1 MSARRVVVV
10 GGGIAGLVAARRL
23 MELGCDPVLLEAT
36 SRVGGAIETVARDG
50 WLAEAGSNTVME
62 PEPAVRALLER
73 VGLGER
79 ILRPGP
85 AVKRRYL
92 VHDGAP
98 VPVPLSPSE
107 LVSTPILSVAGRLRL
122 LKEPFVARG
131 DDDPDETVEAF
142 ARRRFGDEVATR
154 LFDPLIAGTTGA
166 DPARVLVRYAFPR
179 LVEYERTAGSIL
191 KGAMRSRSQARRR
204 GEVLGGSLWTCL
216 GGLGD
221 VPAHLATALGTRVQL
236 GRRVVRVATDGARFL
251 LTSDVGAVEGA
262 DAVCFASP
270 ARAFADIDVAV
281 PGGDALAATA
291 SIPHSSLASVS
302 LGYRRRDVTHPL
314 DGFGMLAPSCE
325 QRRILGVLFPSS
337 LFVGRAP
344 EGHVLLTTF
353 AGGMRNP
360 EVSGLGDDDL
370 VAVVRAELHALLGVS
385 GEPVFRELRRW
396 HDSHPL
402 AVAGHAARMAPVQAL
417 EASQPR
423 LAFAGCWHGGAG
435 VHDVML
441 GGMRA
446 AERLAASLA

>member
-1 MSARRVVVV
+1 MSARRVAVI
-10 GGGIAGLVAARRL
+10 GGGVAGLVAARRL
-23 MELGCDPVLLEAT
+23 MELGCDPVLLEA
-36 SRVGGAIETVARDG
+36 SARVGGAIETVARDG

-62 PEPAVRALLER
+62 PEPAVRALLDR

-92 VHDGAP
+92 VHDGVP
-98 VPVPLSPSE
+98 VPVPLSPGE

-131 DDDPDETVEAF
+131 DGDPDETVDAF
-142 ARRRFGDEVATR
+142 ARRRFGDEVAAR
-154 LFDPLIAGTTGA
+154 LFDPLVAGTSGA
-166 DPARVLVRYAFPR
+166 DPTRMLVRYAFPK
-179 LVEYERTAGSIL
+179 LVEYEHTAGSIL

-204 GEVLGGSLWTCL
+204 GEVLGGGLWSCQ
-216 GGLGD
+216 GGLAE
-221 VPAHLATALGTRVQL
+221 VPAHLAAALGTRVQL
-236 GRRVVRVATDGARFL
+236 GRRVRRVAVDGARFL
-251 LTSDVGAVEGA
+251 LTSDDGAVERV

-270 ARAFADIDVAV
+270 ARAFAEIDVAV

-291 SIPHSSLASVS
+291 TIPHSSLASVS
-302 LGYRRRDVTHPL
+302 LGYRRSDVTHPL

-325 QRRILGVLFPSS
+325 HRRILGVLFPSS
-337 LFVGRAP
+337 LFAGRAP
-344 EGHVLLTTF
+344 EGHVLLTAF

-360 EVSGLGDDDL
+360 EVSALGDDAL

-385 GEPVFRELRRW
+385 GEPVFRELRWW
-396 HDSHPL
+396 HDTLPL
-402 AVAGHAARMAPVQAL
+402 AVAGHAARVAPVLAL

-423 LAFAGCWHGGAG
+423 LAFAGGWHGGLG
-435 VHDVML
+435 IHDVML
-441 GGMRA
+441 SGLRA